1 MIMRHTWTMC
11 IRRIRANRPY
21 PQENTGQHPPY
32 LLVAVNLTITCLHI
46 LQFTAINDGD
56 IFSIKAFLVA
66 KKILVLNITLK
77 CIQEHQSGFC
87 DVITSP
93 LIGKL
98 ETVGTALSINNY
110 SSDIAEGYAICY
122 REQRS
127 IRIKFTRANATYCIS
142 GAVVLKQMD

>member
-1 MIMRHTWTMC
+1 MKGTLKAPIKVEMEKLKNDVDRLNDGLM
-11 IRRIRANRPY
+11 
-21 PQENTGQHPPY
+21 
-32 LLVAVNLTITCLHI
+32 VDVSD
-46 LQFTAINDGD
+46 QFTAINDGD
-56 IFSIKAFLVA
+56 IFSIKAFLIA
-66 KKILVLNITLK
+66 KKILVLNITLQ

-142 GAVVLKQMD
+142 GSVVLK

>member
-1 MIMRHTWTMC
+1 MKGTLKAPIKAEMGKLKNDVDRLNDGLM
-11 IRRIRANRPY
+11 
-21 PQENTGQHPPY
+21 
-32 LLVAVNLTITCLHI
+32 VDVSD
-46 LQFTAINDGD
+46 QFTAINDGD
-56 IFSIKAFLVA
+56 IFSIKAFLIA

-77 CIQEHQSGFC
+77 CIQEHQSDFC